1 MESQSPTH
9 ELYPERRFIAALELH
24 TYSSLQTKF
33 MPEYAGS
40 LDAADEAYVY
50 YNPQAVEAKRLP
62 ELSTEQVQAAFGN
75 AEIRVFDKSAP
86 LFSRLDEPLDD
97 RAVVLL
103 MSSGNFNNID
113 LKSWAELRTE

>member
-1 MESQSPTH
+1 
-9 ELYPERRFIAALELH
+9 
-24 TYSSLQTKF
+24 

-75 AEIRVFDKSAP
+75 AEIRVFDNSAP